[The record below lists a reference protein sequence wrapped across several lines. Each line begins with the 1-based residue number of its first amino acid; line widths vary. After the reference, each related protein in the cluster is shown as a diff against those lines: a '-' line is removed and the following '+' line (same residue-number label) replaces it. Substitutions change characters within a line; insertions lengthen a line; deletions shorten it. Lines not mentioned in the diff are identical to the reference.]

1 MRFCFEGEA
10 HEVEALIEEEPRGT
24 EALIEEDPRGAE
36 ASIEE
41 DPHGAEASI
50 EEDLRGAEQY
60 KAVVIRFDGDW
71 YRTIDNFFEKAQ
83 IGEELLTSLY
93 EEFYDFEVVK
103 G

>member
-1 MRFCFEGEA
+1 VRFCFEGEA

-41 DPHGAEASI
+41 DPHGADE
-50 EEDLRGAEQY
+50 Y

-93 EEFYDFEVVK
+93 EELYDFEVVK
-103 G
+103 DEKWREK